1 MKNSYVESS
10 VSREEISF
18 FSLSVKKEADV
29 IKSDAWYQRR
39 ATLDR
44 LDMLT
49 QLAKMMKSCSG
60 RASVEY
66 LKYFRDITNEV
77 LNTAHIEPVY
87 VSYPVFNLVQQG
99 KVLLDETIE
108 NYNAE
113 LATEI
118 CRSIGTMY
126 KYVIKEKNKNHTF

>member
-18 FSLSVKKEADV
+18 FSLSIKKEADV
-29 IKSDAWYQRR
+29 VKSDAWYQRR

-49 QLAKMMKSCSG
+49 QLSKMMNSCSG
-60 RASVEY
+60 RTSIEY
-66 LKYFRDITNEV
+66 LKHFRDISNEV

-87 VSYPVFNLVQQG
+87 VSHLMFNLVEQG

-118 CRSIGTMY
+118 CRSIGAMY
-126 KYVIKEKNKNHTF
+126 TFVIKEKTKNHTL